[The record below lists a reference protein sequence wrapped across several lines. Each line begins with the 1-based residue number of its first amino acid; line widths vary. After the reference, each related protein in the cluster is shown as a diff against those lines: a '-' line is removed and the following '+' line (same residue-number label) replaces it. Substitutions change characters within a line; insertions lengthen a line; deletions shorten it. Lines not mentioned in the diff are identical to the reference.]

1 MKWMALTLLFSSL
14 AHASC
19 TDMVVAQ
26 WRLSLSDKSLSLVN
40 FAPQS
45 VKICREETKPTKWML
60 EVKKDNQ
67 LTSYPVDLPQLP
79 AGSDIKKSD
88 LDLYFEAP
96 LPVWAKKSQLRL
108 IDHSDQSVLAIGEMK

>member
-1 MKWMALTLLFSSL
+1 MKWIALVLIFATQ
-14 AHASC
+14 AHARC

-26 WRLSLSDKSLSLVN
+26 WRLSLSEKSVSLVN

-45 VKICREETKPTKWML
+45 VKICHDEKAPVKWVF
-60 EVKKDNQ
+60 EVKKGRQ
-67 LTSYPVDLPQLP
+67 LESHAIDLPQLP
-79 AGSDIKKSD
+79 KGVEFKNSD

-108 IDHSDQSVLAIGEMK
+108 IDQSGMSVLATGEMK

>member
-1 MKWMALTLLFSSL
+1 MKWIALALLLSTY
-14 AHASC
+14 AHARC

-26 WRLSLSDKSLSLVN
+26 WRLSLSDKSISLVN

-45 VKICREETKPTKWML
+45 VKICRDEKAPVKWVL
-60 EVKKDNQ
+60 EVKRGKR
-67 LTSYPVDLPQLP
+67 LESHAVDLPQLP
-79 AGSDIKKSD
+79 KGVELKTSD

-108 IDHSDQSVLAIGEMK
+108 IDHSDMSVLATGEMK